1 MNVWRT
7 KTSIS
12 NITAFLQTK
21 ENYVAYWRYAIP
33 WFLTLDPHLPI
44 GFNTYTLSCRKPHT
58 INRLGDFLAFKMANN
73 RRLL

>member
-1 MNVWRT
+1 MAYKDFNFQYNCFST
-7 KTSIS
+7 KKRELSGLLALRHS
-12 NITAFLQTK
+12 FVLNPGSAPS
-21 ENYVAYWRYAIP
+21 Y
-33 WFLTLDPHLPI
+33 I